1 METEDGTGEKR
12 NESPGLHKT
21 SIYFVGFVAWPC
33 RDVTNFR
40 SCVHATIFDAFDVS
54 PPSTAE
60 RTLASPTP
68 FLALREKERL
78 RKNSEGD
85 TLLSGKRVVDYRS
98 LFFILNFKNR
108 SIRFDYI

>member
-1 METEDGTGEKR
+1 MAGEKR

-108 SIRFDYI
+108 SIRFDI